1 VRKLVK
7 ALSKAR
13 DIKPVA
19 KVEEKPAEE
28 EEVEMAVETGKVAEA
43 SGNGLPEVTPY
54 RFAKLEPKFLFS
66 RYSSEHRDRYLERY
80 HSEVRRLLPG
90 LVRAEGPIHVEQAFR
105 RINDAFRL
113 KRATQPFREAFQEE
127 VRRVTRG
134 SPITNRRGFLWPGS
148 GGNVDVRVPVEGVK
162 ESFRPIEHIPVE
174 EMRRAMVLVAGH
186 SMGIGEETLVNET
199 ARLLGFKRRS
209 DNISSTLRRVCADL
223 KRAGRITVFQDDV
236 SLNY

>member
-1 VRKLVK
+1 VKKLERALRKAEDVQQ
-7 ALSKAR
+7 A
-13 DIKPVA
+13 A
-19 KVEEKPAEE
+19 KVEKPAEA
-28 EEVEMAVETGKVAEA
+28 EVEMVVETGKVAEA
-43 SGNGLPEVTPY
+43 SGKGLPEVTPY

-66 RYSSEHRDRYLERY
+66 RYSSEHRQRYLERY

-90 LVRAEGPIHVEQAFR
+90 LVRVEGPIHVEQAFR
-105 RINDAFRL
+105 RMNDAFRL

-134 SPITNRRGFLWPGS
+134 SPINLRRSFLWPGS
-148 GGNVDVRVPVEGVK
+148 GGTVSVRVPVEGVR

-186 SMGIGEETLVNET
+186 SLGIGEETLVYET

-223 KRAGRITVFQDDV
+223 KRAGRITVSDDDV

>member
-1 VRKLVK
+1 
-7 ALSKAR
+7 
-13 DIKPVA
+13 
-19 KVEEKPAEE
+19 
-28 EEVEMAVETGKVAEA
+28 
-43 SGNGLPEVTPY
+43 VTPY

-66 RYSSEHRDRYLERY
+66 RYSSEHRQRYLERY

-105 RINDAFRL
+105 RMNDAFRL

-134 SPITNRRGFLWPGS
+134 SPITMRRSFLWPGS
-148 GGNVDVRVPVEGVK
+148 GGTVDVRV
-162 ESFRPIEHIPVE
+162 PVE

-186 SMGIGEETLVNET
+186 SLGIGEETLVNET

-209 DNISSTLRRVCADL
+209 DNISSILRRVCADL
-223 KRAGRITVFQDDV
+223 KRVGRITVSHDDV